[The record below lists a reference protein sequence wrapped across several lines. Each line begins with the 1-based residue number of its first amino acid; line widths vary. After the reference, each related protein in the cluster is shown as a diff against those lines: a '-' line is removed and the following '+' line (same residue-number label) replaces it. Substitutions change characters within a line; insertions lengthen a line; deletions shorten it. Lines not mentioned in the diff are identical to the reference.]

1 MLVENSGSAAPAAS
15 CNVSANDVKSFSFP
29 FNIPVAVTPATPMSA
44 LLYAGP

>member
-15 CNVSANDVKSFSFP
+15 CNVFAKSVKSDLPP